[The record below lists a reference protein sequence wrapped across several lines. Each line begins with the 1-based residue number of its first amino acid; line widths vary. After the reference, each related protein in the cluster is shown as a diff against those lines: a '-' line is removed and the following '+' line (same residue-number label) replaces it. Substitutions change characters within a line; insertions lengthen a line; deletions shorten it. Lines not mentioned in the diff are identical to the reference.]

1 MALFRYRG
9 LPLAGVLLFA
19 ALVFA
24 LTSRFLNATAVPL
37 DPKEV
42 NSLNIQGITYLQKVR
57 ETGDPTYYGKAEAA
71 FDAAFKLDS
80 QNVNTLVGKGTLALA
95 RHQFAAGLEL
105 GQQAH
110 DLDPSRVLVYGVVGD
125 AQTELGQ
132 YDAALDTVQT
142 MVDKRP
148 DLSSYSRASYQRELH
163 GDSEGAIGLMQQAVQ
178 SGGPNAENVQWVRVQ
193 LGNLY
198 FNKNDLVAAERE
210 YQHALVALPNYAY
223 AQAGLAHV
231 RAAQGRSDEA
241 IALYTEAIQR
251 IPLPEFVIALGETE
265 QAAGQQAKANEQ
277 YGLLRVIE
285 KLFQANGVNT
295 DMELALFEADH
306 GDAQQALTQARTAYA
321 ERPNYKAADTLAWAL
336 SQAGQQ
342 AEATKYVQE
351 AMKIGTQDGLMFYHA
366 GVIAARNGDKTTA
379 RARLEQALLVNPNFS
394 PIYVPAARQM
404 LTQIAAK

>member
-1 MALFRYRG
+1 MALFRHRG
-9 LPLAGVLLFA
+9 LPFAGVLLFA
-19 ALVFA
+19 ALVFTF
-24 LTSRFLNATAVPL
+24 TSRFLSVTAVPL
-37 DPKEV
+37 DPNEAAAF
-42 NSLNIQGITYLQKVR
+42 NTQGINYLQKVR
-57 ETGDPTYYGKAEAA
+57 ETGDPTYYGKAETA
-71 FDAAFKLDS
+71 FDEALKRDS
-80 QNVNTLVGKGTLALA
+80 QNVNALVGKGTLALS
-95 RHQFAAGLEL
+95 RHQFAAGLKL

-110 DLDPSRVLVYGVVGD
+110 DLDPNVVVTYGVIGD

-132 YDAALDTVQT
+132 YDEALATIQT

-163 GDSEGAIGLMQQAVQ
+163 GDIDGAIALMQEAVR

-198 FNKNDLVAAERE
+198 FNKGNLAQAETE
-210 YQHALVALPNYAY
+210 YQHALAALPNYAY
-223 AQAGLAHV
+223 AQAGLAHI
-231 RAAQGRSDEA
+231 RAVQGRTDEA
-241 IALYTEAIQR
+241 IALYTQAIQR

-265 QAAGQQAKANEQ
+265 QAAGQTAKANEQ

-306 GDAQQALTQARTAYA
+306 GDSQQALAQARIAYN

-342 AEATKYVQE
+342 SEAQRYEQE

-366 GVIAARNGDKTTA
+366 GVIASRAGDKAGA

-394 PIYVPAARQM
+394 PIYVLQSRQM
-404 LTQIAAK
+404 LTQLAAK